1 MKRINVA
8 AAYKIKDF
16 IAERRPEI
24 TSTLVRLLSVLFS
37 FRDRFLENVLN
48 LNSLE
53 SEPRNWLIATRT

>member
-37 FRDRFLENVLN
+37 FSDSFSENVLN
-48 LNSLE
+48 LNSLD
-53 SEPRNWLIATRT
+53 SELRNLLMATRT

>member
-1 MKRINVA
+1 MSL
-8 AAYKIKDF
+8 Y
-16 IAERRPEI
+16 EI

-53 SEPRNWLIATRT
+53 SEPRNWLLATRT